1 MRFKFSRRSVA
12 RLDGIHAP
20 LAAVAYRALQL
31 SPVDFGISSGF
42 RSAEEQMALYRAGK
56 SRANGI
62 ERGKPGGT
70 GLSRHQSGRAF
81 DVFAWVDGKAEW
93 EVDPSYILIAAAVAE
108 AAYEKG
114 VSVRWGGAW
123 TASDIGRTERTETAL
138 RREMRKYAEDRKARG
153 RKPFIDAVHFEIPAT
168 R

>member
-12 RLDGIHAP
+12 RLDGLHAP

-42 RSAEEQMALYRAGK
+42 RTAEEQMALFRAGK
-56 SRANGI
+56 SKANGI

-81 DVFAWVDGKAEW
+81 DVFAWVSGKAAW
-93 EVDPSYILIAAAVAE
+93 EVDPHYILIAAAVAQ
-108 AAYEKG
+108 AAYEER
-114 VSVRWGGAW
+114 VAIRWGGAW
-123 TASDIGRTERTETAL
+123 TAFDIGRTARTEAL
-138 RREMRKYAEDRKARG
+138 IRLEMAKYAEDRKARG
-153 RKPFIDAVHFEIPAT
+153 RKPFIDAVHFEIPAM